1 MVVNTHW
8 GRLFVVFRG
17 GGGGALVSFTIT
29 LNAADRGEAMLFY
42 DFFSS
47 GECAVVGRVCSH
59 REGVQLCGECAVRF
73 GCVQSARRVCSEVF
87 SEVGRVCS

>member
-1 MVVNTHW
+1 MQPI
-8 GRLFVVFRG
+8 GERRC
-17 GGGGALVSFTIT
+17 SFMI
-29 LNAADRGEAMLFY
+29 
-42 DFFSS
+42 FFSS

-87 SEVGRVCS
+87 SWSESVQLGLVDKDKLRNLVVFE